1 MKKEKLYKL
10 EEVVKEILEDEEL
23 ARRDDCYLILRVV
36 EKMYPTLSCQT
47 FKEVMIKGKSK
58 GLSFESITRARRK
71 VQNKYPELND
81 EEIVENRMNE
91 TQEYIEYSRKEQNY
105 GRN

>member
-1 MKKEKLYKL
+1 MKKERLYKL

-36 EKMYPTLSCQT
+36 EKMYPTLVSQT
-47 FKEVMIKGKSK
+47 FKEVMVKGKSK

-71 VQNKYPELND
+71 VQNKYPELNHT
-81 EEIVENRMNE
+81 ETVESRMNE
-91 TQEYIEYSRKEQNY
+91 MEEYVKYSRK
-105 GRN
+105 

>member
-10 EEVVKEILEDEEL
+10 EEVVKNILEDEEL

-36 EKMYPTLSCQT
+36 EKIYPTLVSET
-47 FKEVMIKGKSK
+47 FKEVMVKGKSK

-71 VQNKYPELND
+71 VQKDNPELCD
-81 EEIVENRMNE
+81 EETVESRINE
-91 TQEYIEYSRKEQNY
+91 MQEYVEYSRK
-105 GRN
+105 